1 MLGIV
6 RSRPADRIIELKLW
20 GGVLGRL
27 LCPSRY
33 RVSSGECRRKT
44 KAMSNWKLIA
54 VNLLVTFVLFNLAYW
69 FVPTWYLLRS
79 VLASTEAA
87 VDSRARLP
95 NYANVTWAT
104 QHYRELGQLKSD
116 YKSFIGWRLKPFR
129 GETINIGG
137 RYAQRQTIND
147 GKDKSKKVY
156 FFGGSTMWG
165 IGARD
170 DGTIPSEFAAAAGFW
185 SENFGED
192 AYTAHQGLML
202 LVQLLQDGHRPDI
215 VVFYDGVNDV
225 EAKCRLEL
233 TPNSHALEAIIDRR
247 LSDTGLPAT
256 TFSHYFA
263 PLWLVATQI
272 KSKLIPAVAPAKAV
286 AHYDCDSRPEKAT
299 KIAENLVAD
308 WQMAKHLV
316 ESYGGRFIGIL
327 QPVLY
332 FSQTRV
338 DHLLASDP
346 DLRAQFQAVYPL
358 VERRMAEDGR
368 FHNLVRALDV
378 DEYVYVDFCHLSPNG
393 NRLIA
398 AQIAK
403 LIGYY

>member
-1 MLGIV
+1 M
-6 RSRPADRIIELKLW
+6 
-20 GGVLGRL
+20 
-27 LCPSRY
+27 
-33 RVSSGECRRKT
+33 
-44 KAMSNWKLIA
+44 KATSNWKLIA

-79 VLASTEAA
+79 VLASTEAPDD
-87 VDSRARLP
+87 VYARLP

-104 QHYRELGQLKSD
+104 QHYRELNQLKSD
-116 YKSFIGWRLKPFR
+116 YKSFIGWRHEPFQ

-147 GKDKSKKVY
+147 GRHKSKKVY
-156 FFGGSTMWG
+156 FFGGSAMWG
-165 IGARD
+165 VGARD
-170 DGTIPSEFAAAAGFW
+170 DGTIPSEFATATGFW
-185 SENFGED
+185 SENFGEF
-192 AYTAHQGLML
+192 AYTAHQGLVL

-225 EAKCRLEL
+225 GAKCRLEL
-233 TPNSHALEAIIDRR
+233 TPNSHLYEAIIDRR
-247 LSDTGLPAT
+247 LSNLEPTEPPPTA
-256 TFSHYFA
+256 FSHYFA
-263 PLWLVATQI
+263 PLWHVADRI

-286 AHYDCDSRPEKAT
+286 GYYDCASRPEKAT
-299 KIAENLVAD
+299 RIAENLVGD
-308 WQMAKHLV
+308 WKIAKHLV
-316 ESYGGRFIGIL
+316 ELYGGRFIGIL

-338 DHLLASDP
+338 DHLLATDRRLLDSFP

-358 VERRMAEDGR
+358 VERRMAEEGG

-403 LIGYY
+403 LISYD

>member
-1 MLGIV
+1 MQ
-6 RSRPADRIIELKLW
+6 RIRWEM
-20 GGVLGRL
+20 
-27 LCPSRY
+27 
-33 RVSSGECRRKT
+33 

-87 VDSRARLP
+87 DDLRARLP
-95 NYANVTWAT
+95 NYANVTWAM
-104 QHYRELGQLKSD
+104 QHYRELGQLKAD
-116 YKSFIGWRLKPFR
+116 YKSFIGWRLKPFQ

-137 RYAQRQTIND
+137 RYAQRQTINN
-147 GKDKSKKVY
+147 GRDKSKKVY

-165 IGARD
+165 TGVRD
-170 DGTIPSEFAAAAGFW
+170 DGTIPSEFAAVAGFW

-192 AYTAHQGLML
+192 AYTAHQGLTL

-225 EAKCRLEL
+225 EVKCRLEL
-233 TPNSHALEAIIDRR
+233 TPNSHAFEAIIDRR
-247 LSDTGLPAT
+247 LSDTELPAT

-263 PLWLVATQI
+263 PLWHVATQI
-272 KSKLIPAVAPAKAV
+272 KSKLIPAVAPAKTIG
-286 AHYDCDSRPEKAT
+286 HYDCDSRPEKAT
-299 KIAENLVAD
+299 KIAENLVGD
-308 WQMAKHLV
+308 WQMAKYLV

-338 DHLLASDP
+338 DHLLATDP
-346 DLRAQFQAVYPL
+346 DLRAQFQTVYPL
-358 VERRMAEDGR
+358 VERHMAVDGG
-368 FHNLVRALDV
+368 FHNLMRALDV
-378 DEYVYVDFCHLSPNG
+378 DEYVYVDFSHLSPNG